1 MARRRTPG
9 IAVLPEIEHSQ
20 PKLHQDLNE
29 DLAGELPVHH
39 THEQVQDKTA
49 KPGAATQVN
58 LKYVSLVLLVL
69 QNAALILTMRYTRNQ
84 PGDMYFSTSAVC
96 VTEVLKMTTC
106 VFILLYQHKGNAVE
120 LSKILWSTIVLQP
133 LDTLKV
139 SVPAFIYTM
148 QNNLMFIGVSNLSA
162 ATFQVSYQLKI
173 LTTALFSVVMLRKS
187 LSAIQWV
194 ALVLLFA
201 GVAIVQV
208 QPTDPSKRAAE
219 VTHTQQN
226 PLHGLLAVVVAC
238 CFSGFAGVYFEKIL
252 KGSKTSLWIRN
263 IQLGLFGAI
272 IGLVGMIL
280 KDGAAIM
287 EKGMFFGYT
296 NYVWSVIFLQAF
308 GGLTV
313 AVVVK
318 YADNILKGFA
328 TSVSIIVSTV
338 AAVYLFHF
346 QVNVQFCIGAG
357 LVIGAIFFYG
367 RPKPPEKAP
376 TQEQPPN
383 DALGK

>member
-29 DLAGELPVHH
+29 
-39 THEQVQDKTA
+39 
-49 KPGAATQVN
+49 GAATQVN